1 MLNFGLPISGKHS
14 MKMPDIVTNSSA
26 ILRSS
31 TRLEKI
37 DRRHVV
43 WFSLFVLA
51 GGVATLS
58 PDFWLGCLAA
68 VSVLAICKLVFV
80 YVERTGLETWQAIA
94 LVILSGYIV
103 LNYGFEN
110 VAIHAGSFPILIT
123 YGMIY
128 ASLALAVFAH
138 RHRVVK
144 ALQEPAMLCV
154 LGVLALAFFHL
165 LTDILAYGSLA
176 FRDAT
181 MCFDG
186 VFLLMGLLW
195 ARKSDSPRFLAKWL
209 LLVFVVNMPYSF
221 TLPWAEKFWSW
232 SPESGAFLPVPILG
246 NYRGT
251 GDWLLAGATFCICV
265 GSYLISRPRWLM
277 PVLALAQLLG
287 IAITQVR
294 RMYLCIVVVVII
306 LILAGEIKK
315 FARLF
320 ILVPAAIAVLFLAT
334 SLGGIEITG
343 RIGPVNLEF
352 FKDHLRSISGAEDTP
367 GSDPQTRFIMGKQA
381 FEHFLAH
388 PIIGEGFGL
397 PVVNVIDGDNGT
409 ATRTPHNSTMTYLAR
424 LGGIGFTLW
433 VAFHICILTRFAYV
447 YRQRRSCDKQ
457 LYAFLLWFFL
467 FYVVFMVGSFVE
479 SPFEYPAHAIPFY
492 FLMGYA
498 LGLIRWRLPA
508 KKTGEQRLATLSNVE
523 KAYS

>member
-1 MLNFGLPISGKHS
+1 
-14 MKMPDIVTNSSA
+14 MKMPDTVTNSSA
-26 ILRSS
+26 GVRSS
-31 TRLEKI
+31 TRLGKI
-37 DRRHVV
+37 DLRYVA

-51 GGVATLS
+51 GSVATLS

-68 VSVLAICKLVFV
+68 VAVLAICRIAFV
-80 YVERTGLETWQAIA
+80 YVGRTGLEMWQAIA
-94 LVILSGYIV
+94 VAILSGYVV

-110 VAIHAGSFPILIT
+110 IAIHAGSFPILIT

-128 ASLALAVFAH
+128 ASFALAVFAH
-138 RHRVVK
+138 RQVVMK
-144 ALQEPAMLCV
+144 ALHEPAMLCV
-154 LGVLALAFFHL
+154 LGLLALSFFHL
-165 LTDILAYGSLA
+165 LTDILSYGSLA

-195 ARKSDSPRFLAKWL
+195 AKKSDSPHFLAKWL
-209 LLVFVVNMPYSF
+209 LVVFVVNMFYSF
-221 TLPWAEKFWSW
+221 TLPWAEKIWSW
-232 SPESGAFLPVPILG
+232 SPDSGAFFPVPILG

-265 GSYLISRPRWLM
+265 GSYVVSRPRWLM

-294 RMYLCIVVVVII
+294 RMYLCIVVVVVI

-320 ILVPAAIAVLFLAT
+320 ILVPAAIGVLFVVT
-334 SLGGIEITG
+334 SLGGLEITG
-343 RIGPVNLEF
+343 RIGPVNLQF
-352 FKDHLRSISGAEDTP
+352 FGDHLRSISGAENTP
-367 GSDPQTRFIMGKQA
+367 GSDPQSRVIMGSQA
-381 FEHFLAH
+381 FQHFLAH
-388 PIIGEGFGL
+388 PVFGEGFGQ
-397 PVVNVIDGDNGT
+397 PVVNVIDYDNGT
-409 ATRTPHNSTMTYLAR
+409 VTRTPHNSSLTYLAR
-424 LGGIGFTLW
+424 LGAVGFTIW
-433 VAFHICILTRFAYV
+433 IAFHVCILTRFAYV
-447 YRQRRSCDKQ
+447 YRQRRSCDKR
-457 LYAFLLWFFL
+457 LYAFILWFFL

-492 FLMGYA
+492 FLMGFA
-498 LGLIRWRLPA
+498 LGLIRWHLSP
-508 KKTGEQRLATLSNVE
+508 KDKGEHRLAALSSVE

>member
-1 MLNFGLPISGKHS
+1 
-14 MKMPDIVTNSSA
+14 MPDTVTNSSV
-26 ILRSS
+26 IVRSS
-31 TRLEKI
+31 TRLGKI
-37 DRRHVV
+37 DLRHVA

-58 PDFWLGCLAA
+58 LDFLLGCFAA
-68 VSVLAICKLVFV
+68 VAVLALFRIAFV
-80 YVERTGLETWQAIA
+80 YVGRLGLEIWQGIA
-94 LVILSGYIV
+94 LAILGGYIV

-110 VAIHAGSFPILIT
+110 IAIHAGSFPILIT

-128 ASLALAVFAH
+128 ASLGLAVVSY
-138 RHRVVK
+138 RQVVMK

-154 LGVLALAFFHL
+154 LGVLVLTFFHL
-165 LTDILAYGSLA
+165 LTDILNYGSLA

-186 VFLLMGLLW
+186 VFLLMGLVW
-195 ARKSDSPRFLAKWL
+195 ARKRDSIPLLSKWL
-209 LLVFVVNMPYSF
+209 LAVFVVNMLYSF

-265 GSYLISRPRWLM
+265 GSYVISRPRWLM

-294 RMYLCIVVVVII
+294 RMYLCIVVVVVI

-320 ILVPAAIAVLFLAT
+320 VLVPAAVAVLFLAT
-334 SLGGIEITG
+334 SLGGLQITG

-352 FKDHLRSISGAEDTP
+352 FEDHLRSISGAENTP
-367 GSDPQTRFIMGKQA
+367 GSDPQTRVIMGKQA

-388 PIIGEGFGL
+388 PIFGEGFGL

-409 ATRTPHNSTMTYLAR
+409 LTRTPHNSTMTYLAR
-424 LGGIGFTLW
+424 LGGVGFILW
-433 VAFHICILTRFAYV
+433 VAFHVCLLSRFARV

-457 LYAFLLWFFL
+457 LYAVLLWFFL

-492 FLMGYA
+492 FLIGYS
-498 LGLIRWRLPA
+498 LGLIRWHLSP
-508 KKTGEQRLATLSNVE
+508 KKAEQRLAVLSNAE